1 MRKSRIIEH
10 VSTRD
15 CQECGRVSLIED
27 VHEGGSM
34 AWTLRDR
41 QGAGRDD
48 HHITVVSPTMMYY
61 RWAVS
66 EGEDGPES

>member
-1 MRKSRIIEH
+1 MSP
-10 VSTRD
+10 
-15 CQECGRVSLIED
+15 QEIVRSAASVLNED

-48 HHITVVSPTMMYY
+48 HHITVVSLTMMYY

-66 EGEDGPES
+66 EEEDEPES